1 MAPPLVFL
9 AGESFGALAY
19 YLAIKDVE
27 AQAHFGLKF
36 GLFGVSLVQD
46 SYYIGLEAQDPSR
59 NALVDWL
66 LPFVFPNQQD
76 RWCHFYEALSKSGW
90 MSMVEIEET

>member
-1 MAPPLVFL
+1 MFL
-9 AGESFGALAY
+9 AGESLSAIAY
-19 YLAIKDVE
+19 YLAMKDGE
-27 AQAHFGLKF
+27 AQAHFGLKM
-36 GLFGVSLVQD
+36 GLSGVSLVQD

-66 LPFVFPNQQD
+66 WPFVCPNQQD

-90 MSMVEIEET
+90 ISMVEIEET